1 MKVVAGIDVGK
12 AQLDVSVAEGP
23 VRGFANNTTSITAL
37 VRWLQRAG
45 VTVVVC
51 EPTGGGYERQVVR
64 RLQATPLPV
73 VVAHPNKVRAFAR
86 ACGEEAKT
94 DRLDAQ
100 VLSRF
105 GTVFALEGTP
115 APSPER
121 ALLQDVLRRRQQLV
135 DQRVQ
140 EHNRLDKGLS
150 VDAKRSVAR
159 HLRWLDKEIKRL
171 DQEYQAAL
179 QRSQRLQ
186 QRAQLLGSMRGV
198 GELTA
203 ATLTAFLPELGQLS
217 SKALTALAGLAP
229 WSRDSGQQRGYRA
242 IRGGRSVVRR
252 ALYLAALSAVRHDN
266 SLRSFYHGLRQRG
279 KPGKVALVAVMR
291 KMLLHLNAIVRRGTP
306 WQEYYPKTA

>member
-51 EPTGGGYERQVVR
+51 EPTGGYERQVVR

>member
-12 AQLDVSVAEGP
+12 AQLDVSIAEGP

-51 EPTGGGYERQVVR
+51 EPTGGYERQVVR

-150 VDAKRSVAR
+150 VDAKRSIAR

-217 SKALTALAGLAP
+217 GKALTALAGLAP

-306 WQEYYPKTA
+306 WQEYYLKTA